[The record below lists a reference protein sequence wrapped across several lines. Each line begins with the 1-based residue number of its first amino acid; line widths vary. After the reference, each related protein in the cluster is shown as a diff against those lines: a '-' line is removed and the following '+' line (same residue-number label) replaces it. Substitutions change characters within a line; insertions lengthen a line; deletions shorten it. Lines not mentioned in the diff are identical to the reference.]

1 MAASANFLSLA
12 PRTLSLHHFNSSAA
26 AASPSLFTLSSIKT
40 LPKLVL
46 ALSSVTTRSSNFV
59 PNVAFL
65 SDVEEEE
72 EEGTPY
78 FRGTEAD
85 EIPGLKLFVGNL
97 PFSVD
102 SAVLAGLF
110 QQAGTVEAVDV
121 ILDKATSRSRGFG
134 FVVMSSVEEAE
145 AAVEQ
150 FNGYEIEGRALRVN
164 SGPPPPKRERSSF
177 GRRDNSF
184 GGSRGRE
191 RSSYGN
197 SSFEGPR
204 AGRERSSYGNTNKV
218 FVGNLSFDVDDFALE
233 SVFSEH
239 GNVQDARVICDR
251 DNGRSRGFGFVT
263 YSSAEEVNK
272 AVESLDGTELEGR
285 PIRVSPAEDRR

>member
-1 MAASANFLSLA
+1 MAASTHFLSLT
-12 PRTLSLHHFNSSAA
+12 PRTLSLHHTNSSSAA
-26 AASPSLFTLSSIKT
+26 SSPSLFTLSSIRT

-46 ALSSVTTRSSNFV
+46 TLSSVTSRASNFV
-59 PNVAFL
+59 RNVSFS

-85 EIPGLKLFVGNL
+85 ETPGLKLFVGNL

-102 SAVLAGLF
+102 SAMLAGLF
-110 QQAGTVEAVDV
+110 QQAGTVEGVDV
-121 ILDKATSRSRGFG
+121 IFDKATRRSRGFG
-134 FVVMSSVEEAE
+134 FVEMSSVEEAE

-164 SGPPPPKRERSSF
+164 SGPPPPKRESSF

-204 AGRERSSYGNTNKV
+204 GGRERSSYDNTNKV
-218 FVGNLSFDVDDFALE
+218 YVGNLSWGVDNFALE

-239 GNVQDARVICDR
+239 GNVQDARVVYDG

-285 PIRVSPAEDRR
+285 LIRVSPAEDRR

>member
-1 MAASANFLSLA
+1 MAASTHFLSLA
-12 PRTLSLHHFNSSAA
+12 PRTLSLHHSNSSAA
-26 AASPSLFTLSSIKT
+26 ASAPSLFTPSSIKI

-46 ALSSVTTRSSNFV
+46 ALSSVSSRASNFV
-59 PNVAFL
+59 RNVAL
-65 SDVEEEE
+65 SSDVEEDE
-72 EEGTPY
+72 TPY
-78 FRGTEAD
+78 VGGAEREESPD
-85 EIPGLKLFVGNL
+85 LKLFVGNL

-102 SAVLAGLF
+102 SAALADLF
-110 QQAGTVEAVDV
+110 QQAGSVEEVEV
-121 ILDKATSRSRGFG
+121 IYDKATGRSRGFA
-134 FVVMSSVEEAE
+134 FVVMSTIEEAE

-164 SGPPPPKRERSSF
+164 SGPPPPKRESSF
-177 GRRDNSF
+177 GGRDSSF

-197 SSFEGPR
+197 NSFGGPR
-204 AGRERSSYGNTNKV
+204 GGGSRERSSFGNANKIY
-218 FVGNLSFDVDDFALE
+218 VGNLSWDVDNLALE

-239 GNVQDARVICDR
+239 GNVQEARVVYDR
-251 DNGRSRGFGFVT
+251 ENGRSRGFGFVT

-272 AVESLDGTELEGR
+272 AVASLDGTELEGR

>member
-1 MAASANFLSLA
+1 MAASAHFLSLT
-12 PRTLSLHHFNSSAA
+12 PRTLSLHHSNSSAA
-26 AASPSLFTLSSIKT
+26 SSSPSLFTLSSIKA

-46 ALSSVTTRSSNFV
+46 ALSSVTTRASNFV
-59 PNVAFL
+59 RNVAFF

-72 EEGTPY
+72 EG
-78 FRGTEAD
+78 EAV
-85 EIPGLKLFVGNL
+85 EIPGSKLFVGNL

-102 SAVLAGLF
+102 SSVLAGLF
-110 QQAGTVEAVDV
+110 QQAGTVEGVEV
-121 ILDKATSRSRGFG
+121 ILDKATRRSRGFG
-134 FVVMSSVEEAE
+134 FVVMSSFEEAE

-164 SGPPPPKRERSSF
+164 SGPPPPKRESSF

-191 RSSYGN
+191 RPSYGN

-204 AGRERSSYGNTNKV
+204 GGRERSSYGNTNKV

-272 AVESLDGTELEGR
+272 AVESLDGAELEGR